1 MRNTEIHLVKAFTQD
16 PEEGNPAGVVLDASG
31 LDGSQMQAIAQELG
45 FSESAFLFT
54 PTDADTDARIRFF
67 SPTQEVDFCAHATLA
82 AVRALLDGGK
92 IQGRESVR
100 LQANAKIILVEIAPD
115 GRLIMTQS
123 EPLPLPIEVSISGIA
138 SLIGIATSEITGPL
152 QIVST
157 GTPKL
162 IIPVKSVE
170 TLSNLRPDLERIK
183 QYCEESGA
191 RGFYVF
197 TSHPTERNHYIAR
210 QFNPWAGIDEDPVTG
225 IAAGALGGYF
235 IKVLNQPGSEFTI
248 AQGANLGK
256 PGLIYVDTRN
266 GIKVGGYAVGFGQR
280 KVQV

>member
-1 MRNTEIHLVKAFTQD
+1 MENVAVHLVKAFAQD
-16 PEEGNPAGVVLDASG
+16 PEEGNPAGVVLDADHLS
-31 LDGSQMQAIAQELG
+31 DAQMQGIAQELG
-45 FSESAFLFT
+45 FSESAFLSRS
-54 PTDADTDARIRFF
+54 DADTDARIRFF

-82 AVRALLDGGK
+82 AVRALLGSGM
-92 IQGRESVR
+92 IQGKEFVR
-100 LQANAKIILVEIAPD
+100 LQANAKTIPVEIAPD
-115 GRLIMTQS
+115 GRLTMTQS
-123 EPLPLPIEVSISGIA
+123 EPFFSPIEVHASEIA
-138 SLIGIATSEITGPL
+138 SLIGITMSVITGRL

-170 TLSNLRPDLERIK
+170 TLSNLRPDLEKITR
-183 QYCEESGA
+183 YCEESGA

-197 TSHPTERNHYIAR
+197 TPHPTERNHYIAR

-266 GIKVGGYAVGFGQR
+266 GIKVGGYAVGFGQ
-280 KVQV
+280 KQV